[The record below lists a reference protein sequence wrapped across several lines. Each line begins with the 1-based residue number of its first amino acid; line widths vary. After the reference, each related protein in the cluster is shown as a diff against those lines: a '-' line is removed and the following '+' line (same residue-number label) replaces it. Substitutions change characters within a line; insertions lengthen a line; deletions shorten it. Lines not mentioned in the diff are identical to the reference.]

1 MPDPILVSRLA
12 ALERDLRVLSDLEA
26 LKDRLGLAKVRVHKR
41 IWNGYQYTIIR
52 EISTLVEKRIP
63 RVRNQMAKAEA
74 GGKHAGDRARVAW
87 KLYAAIYRKSRW
99 ISQECLEFIAGLAFR
114 DKKLDEQIC
123 QIADALIESYAEA
136 SGKEPSLAVPSSQE
150 SLSRTLGRIVR
161 LRFPEW
167 TIWTLPLVA
176 HEYGH
181 VVIPDVLDH
190 SRSRRR
196 TPRAH
201 GPVSRRRAAG
211 CGPRDARGVT
221 KASRVLSDRVH
232 GRCLRHLHHGPGVS
246 LRGDLAP
253 IRPPRRRRPG
263 ELSDR
268 PGPGPRRPEDPRL
281 HESGRRRHQ
290 WLCVRHQLPL
300 RSMGRGGPASEPHGG
315 RHDPGGRVCADI
327 YLDGLADRILRHF
340 HRNLPAANYPHG
352 NPRDGWQVAQRW
364 ATIWGNELA
373 KKARRL
379 TAQLDATSD
388 NLRDVMN
395 AAWVCRLDHEGEIS
409 ELEDVVHETWARI
422 GERSEGTPGPV
433 PQVPRQDRESR

>member
-52 EISTLVEKRIP
+52 EISALVEKRIP

-150 SLSRTLGRIVR
+150 SLSRTLGRIGALAVPRVDDLDAPPGGTRVR
-161 LRFPEW
+161 
-167 TIWTLPLVA
+167 
-176 HEYGH
+176 
-181 VVIPDVLDH
+181 
-190 SRSRRR
+190 
-196 TPRAH
+196 
-201 GPVSRRRAAG
+201 
-211 CGPRDARGVT
+211 ARG
-221 KASRVLSDRVH
+221 D
-232 GRCLRHLHHGPGVS
+232 
-246 LRGDLAP
+246 
-253 IRPPRRRRPG
+253 
-263 ELSDR
+263 
-268 PGPGPRRPEDPRL
+268 PRRPRPLALLAGELPALMAQYPGGALPGAAPATPEESRKRAESYLIEFMADAFATYIMGPAYPCAAILLRFDPRAGEGQENSPIDLDRARVVLKDPRL

-315 RHDPGGRVCADI
+315 RHDPGGRV
-327 YLDGLADRILRHF
+327 R
-340 HRNLPAANYPHG
+340 
-352 NPRDGWQVAQRW
+352 
-364 ATIWGNELA
+364 
-373 KKARRL
+373 
-379 TAQLDATSD
+379 ATSTWMVWPIASSGTSIGICP
-388 NLRDVMN
+388 RPITPTATRATAGRSRSVGPPS
-395 AAWVCRLDHEGEIS
+395 GEPS
-409 ELEDVVHETWARI
+409 W
-422 GERSEGTPGPV
+422 
-433 PQVPRQDRESR
+433 PRRPAG

>member
-52 EISTLVEKRIP
+52 EISALVEKRIP

-190 SRSRRR
+190 SRFCAGELPALMAQYPGGAPPGAAPATPEESRKRAESYLIEFMADAFATYIMGPAYPCAAILLR
-196 TPRAH
+196 FDPRA
-201 GPVSRRRAAG
+201 GEGQENSPIDLDRARVVLRILGSMSQAAG
-211 CGPRDARGVT
+211 AISGYAF
-221 KASRVLSDRVH
+221 AISYLSDRWDEAV
-232 GRCLRHLHHGPGVS
+232 
-246 LRGDLAP
+246 
-253 IRPPRRRRPG
+253 RRANPTG
-263 ELSDR
+263 AATT
-268 PGPGPRRPEDPRL
+268 
-281 HESGRRRHQ
+281 
-290 WLCVRHQLPL
+290 
-300 RSMGRGGPASEPHGG
+300 RGGGS
-315 RHDPGGRVCADI
+315 RDI